1 MALKRFYM
9 GTEETRRNKIEKMRN
24 ILIKGK
30 DKGILEKKL
39 IAIMMMDGH
48 SKRNIKEIIQSFIDL
63 GEIKITERE
72 GEKVL
77 IYE

>member
-1 MALKRFYM
+1 M